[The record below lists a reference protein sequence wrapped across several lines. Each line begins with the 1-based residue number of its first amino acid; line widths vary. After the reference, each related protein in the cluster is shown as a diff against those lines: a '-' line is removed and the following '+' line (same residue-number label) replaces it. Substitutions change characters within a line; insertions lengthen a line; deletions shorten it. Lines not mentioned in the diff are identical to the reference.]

1 MTRPETVG
9 DRVYTQEEVQNIL
22 NIAIAEHTY
31 QGEFSRSQLFEIGSD
46 LGVSEAILQKA
57 EQSWLRSSSDLAKRN
72 EFKQHQYA
80 QLQRKAVRYA
90 IVNTCLIALNA
101 LMGFGFAWSL
111 YLLVLWG
118 LFLGLKTWNVFSLD
132 GEAYEWA
139 FQRWYR
145 SHQVRKAMTSWLDR
159 WLSA

>member
-1 MTRPETVG
+1 MTRSEPPS

-22 NIAIAEHTY
+22 NLAIAEHTY

-57 EQSWLRSSSDLAKRN
+57 EQSWLRSSSDLAKRD
-72 EFKQHQYA
+72 EFKQHQRA
-80 QLQRKAVRYA
+80 QLQRKTVRFA
-90 IVNTCLIALNA
+90 IINTCLISLNA

-111 YLLVLWG
+111 YILVFWG
-118 LFLGLKTWNVFSLD
+118 LFLGLKTWSVFSLE
-132 GEAYEWA
+132 GEAYERA
-139 FQRWYR
+139 FQRWHR
-145 SHQVRKAMTSWLDR
+145 GHQVRKVVNTWLDR

>member
-57 EQSWLRSSSDLAKRN
+57 EQSWLLSSRDLAKRD

-80 QLQRKAVRYA
+80 QLQRKAGYFA
-90 IVNTCLIALNA
+90 IFNIAFISLNA
-101 LMGFGFAWSL
+101 LTGFGFAWSL
-111 YLLVLWG
+111 YILVVWG
-118 LFLGLKTWNVFSLD
+118 LFLGRNTWSVFSLK

-139 FQRWYR
+139 FQRWHR
-145 SHQVRKAMTSWLDR
+145 SHQVRKAMTNWLDR